1 MLLLDSCLRRKSVG
15 SKRKMN
21 SQRNRTRVLIDI
33 GTILNRRKEVVTVYT
48 SASAS
53 GLTSP
58 SASIIV
64 MPVTMPK
71 LIVNPYRPVL

>member
-15 SKRKMN
+15 SERKIN
-21 SQRNRTRVLIDI
+21 SQRSRTRVLIDT

>member
-1 MLLLDSCLRRKSVG
+1 MLLWDSCLSRKSVG
-15 SKRKMN
+15 SERKIK
-21 SQRNRTRVLIDI
+21 SQRSKTRVLIET
-33 GTILNRRKEVVTVYT
+33 GTILKRRKEVVTVYT